1 MSSIVQLCLILCY
14 PMNYSPPGSSVHG
27 ILQARILERV
37 AIFFSTSSPPPL
49 LDPGI
54 KLKSLMPPAL
64 AGGFFTTTKI
74 WEALY
79 KCVNHECSLLRLV
92 QSMLEIPRILCKI
105 IGDNLSRKR
114 IFAPIKFS
122 VAGLG
127 KLWLEN
133 QIQLPLFLQIK
144 FSWTQSYPFFRCCL
158 WLLSRAMQ
166 SWTFARET
174 I

>member
-1 MSSIVQLCLILCY
+1 MLCLVAQLCLILCD
-14 PMNYSPPGSSVHG
+14 PMDYSPPGSSVHG

-37 AIFFSTSSPPPL
+37 AIFSSTSTPPPL

-54 KLKSLMPPAL
+54 KLKSLRPPAL
-64 AGGFFTTTKI
+64 AGGFFTTSTI

-79 KCVNHECSLLRLV
+79 KCVNHECNLLRLV
-92 QSMLEIPRILCKI
+92 QSMLEVPRILCKI
-105 IGDNLSRKR
+105 ISDNLSRKR

-127 KLWLEN
+127 KPEN

-144 FSWTQSYPFFRCCL
+144 FSWNTVIPIF
-158 WLLSRAMQ
+158 
-166 SWTFARET
+166 
-174 I
+174 